1 MKPRQI
7 IIKGVF
13 DFLLALVWLVL
24 AAPIIILAWIIASIE
39 TRSNGFFLQDRV
51 GKNGQLFTLIK
62 IKTMKLVL
70 GVNTNV
76 TQQNDI
82 RITKIGAFFRRTK
95 IDELPQ
101 LWNVLI
107 GQMSF
112 VGPRPDV
119 SGYADKLTGD
129 AKIILSIRP
138 GITGPSSLKY
148 INEEELLSN
157 QDNPRRYND
166 EVIWPD
172 KVKINVDYVNNWSFM
187 NDLNYIYLTIVGADE

>member
-172 KVKINVDYVNNWSFM
+172 KVKINVDYINNWSFM